1 MFDKGNYF
9 KMLQNGFENTELDL
23 PALANVVSLNTV
35 STGLI
40 FLQSVVRTESLIVSR
55 LAAGLRVI

>member
-1 MFDKGNYF
+1 MLDKGNYF
-9 KMLQNGFENTELDL
+9 RMLQNGFENTELDL

-40 FLQSVVRTESLIVSR
+40 FLQSVVRTESFIVSR